1 MRFNTLQNNSFVNQQ
16 LLILLC
22 ASEIYALNFNEE
34 MVSLTI
40 IFLKGSECFVEPFFD
55 QQPRSVCTFFIYLF
69 IYLLHLF
76 IYLFLIIHLLLNL
89 IVQGLL

>member
-1 MRFNTLQNNSFVNQQ
+1 MRFHTVQNNSLVNQV

-22 ASEIYALNFNEE
+22 ASEIYALNFNGEI
-34 MVSLTI
+34 VNLTI

-55 QQPRSVCTFFIYLF
+55 QQPRSVCTFFIHQFIHLFYLF
-69 IYLLHLF
+69 IC
-76 IYLFLIIHLLLNL
+76 LFLIIHLLLNL